1 MVVRALRFA
10 VATVGSHVC
19 LPSSVSVIV
28 TKLVEL
34 RVQVAA
40 RINKWVPTMFERVGV
55 FVTDEAVPSVFSEGS
70 GAGGGRDKAA
80 PEGWVV
86 GLKRGTN
93 MENVCIVMF
102 L

>member
-55 FVTDEAVPSVFSEGS
+55 FVTVKAVPPSFLGGQRRGRRVREGRSRGERSSVLNEAQTAKTS
-70 GAGGGRDKAA
+70 A
-80 PEGWVV
+80 
-86 GLKRGTN
+86 
-93 MENVCIVMF
+93 
-102 L
+102 